1 MVDLNKR
8 RILKLLL
15 GTGAV
20 ASGLYGLFVFQN
32 SAELR
37 QLRSTMPRA
46 QGEHNPADRL
56 DLGAQAPLFPDQAEF
71 LRSFGFSQQQVD
83 QMLLNARKMQSP
95 DRVSADDVYL
105 SPDQRAVMPTT
116 LARLNRVQRHFGHG
130 YFNILGFNQLLKS
143 AAATTGIE
151 RFTVEEMG
159 LLQWLFYQDAASY
172 GFMGQRVVNDLLVDL
187 RPSLLHYNAQSGQY
201 LYKRLAKPL
210 FDRMRADIG
219 TDLIL
224 TSGVRGIPKQCA
236 LFLTKLIA
244 CEGNVSMASRSLA
257 PPGYSFHF
265 SGDFDVGSSQL
276 AGENFSRAFARS
288 EVYRKMQRLPYIT
301 LRYPDQ
307 NQAGVRFEPW
317 HVKVA
322 G

>member
-1 MVDLNKR
+1 MVDLTKR
-8 RILKLLL
+8 HILKVLL
-15 GTGAV
+15 GGGAV
-20 ASGLYGLFVFQN
+20 AAGLYGLVALQQRTRLGQLGV
-32 SAELR
+32 SAPRVQDGGNAKDGLN
-37 QLRSTMPRA
+37 RS
-46 QGEHNPADRL
+46 
-56 DLGAQAPLFPDQAEF
+56 AQAPLLPDQAEF

-105 SPDQRAVMPTT
+105 SPDQRAVMPAT

-172 GFMGQRVVNDLLVDL
+172 GFMGERVVKDLLADL
-187 RPSLLHYNAQSGQY
+187 RPSLLHYEAQSGQY
-201 LYKRLAKPL
+201 LYKRRAKPL

-224 TSGVRGIPKQCA
+224 TSGVRGVPKQSA

-244 CEGNVSMASRSLA
+244 CDGNVSMASRSLA

-265 SGDFDVGSSQL
+265 SGDFDVGSRQL

-288 EVYRKMQRLPYIT
+288 EVYRKMQRLPYVT

-317 HVKVA
+317 HVKVP